1 MSNTLRRTATNKTY
15 EGILLGVLIPVV
27 IFGWYK
33 FGYLDYSK
41 NLVSLVSSFK
51 VGWLLLINIIITYF
65 IQFLVKDKYPY
76 YYYEI
81 VLLTLLL
88 PIRIPYFIDILVVLI
103 YNILRKHLNNY
114 HFNSVAIFKL
124 IITLILM
131 VMGKNNYLSLYQEQV
146 ASIYKTSDLVWGA
159 SIGSIGSTNL
169 VVLIL
174 SYLLLCNVDIYKKD
188 IPWYALIGY
197 SLTLG
202 IYGVINNSII
212 DLIKL
217 TLNSTV
223 IFSFI
228 FISTI
233 NISSPIGKKLKRI
246 YGLLVGIISFIFLQ
260 INPYDA
266 AVIAVVISNLIC
278 NFIYEIILN

>member
-27 IFGWYK
+27 IFSWYK

-202 IYGVINNSII
+202 IYGFINNSII

>member
-27 IFGWYK
+27 IFSWYK

-51 VGWLLLINIIITYF
+51 VGWLLLINIIITCF

-88 PIRIPYFIDILVVLI
+88 PIRIPYLIDILVVLI

-202 IYGVINNSII
+202 IYGFINNSII

>member
-27 IFGWYK
+27 IFSWYK

-51 VGWLLLINIIITYF
+51 VGWLLLINIIITCF
-65 IQFLVKDKYPY
+65 IQFIMKDKYPY

-197 SLTLG
+197 SLALG
-202 IYGVINNSII
+202 IYGFINNSII

>member
-27 IFGWYK
+27 IFSWYK

-51 VGWLLLINIIITYF
+51 VGWLLLINIIITCF
-65 IQFLVKDKYPY
+65 IQFIVKDKYPY

-88 PIRIPYFIDILVVLI
+88 PIRIPYLIDILVVLI

-202 IYGVINNSII
+202 IYGFINNSII

>member
-27 IFGWYK
+27 IFSWYK

-131 VMGKNNYLSLYQEQV
+131 VMGTNN
-146 ASIYKTSDLVWGA
+146 
-159 SIGSIGSTNL
+159 
-169 VVLIL
+169 
-174 SYLLLCNVDIYKKD
+174 
-188 IPWYALIGY
+188 
-197 SLTLG
+197 
-202 IYGVINNSII
+202 
-212 DLIKL
+212 
-217 TLNSTV
+217 
-223 IFSFI
+223 
-228 FISTI
+228 
-233 NISSPIGKKLKRI
+233 
-246 YGLLVGIISFIFLQ
+246 
-260 INPYDA
+260 
-266 AVIAVVISNLIC
+266 
-278 NFIYEIILN
+278 

>member
-27 IFGWYK
+27 IFSWYK

-51 VGWLLLINIIITYF
+51 VWWLLLINIIITCF
-65 IQFLVKDKYPY
+65 IQFIVKDKYPY

>member
-27 IFGWYK
+27 IFSWYK

-51 VGWLLLINIIITYF
+51 VGWLLLINIIITCF
-65 IQFLVKDKYPY
+65 IQFIVKDKYPY

-202 IYGVINNSII
+202 IYGFINNSII

>member
-27 IFGWYK
+27 IFSWYK

-41 NLVSLVSSFK
+41 NLVSLVISFK

-197 SLTLG
+197 SLALG

>member
-1 MSNTLRRTATNKTY
+1 MSDTLRRTATNKTY

-27 IFGWYK
+27 IFSWYK

>member
-51 VGWLLLINIIITYF
+51 VWWLLLINIIITCF
-65 IQFLVKDKYPY
+65 IQFIVKDKYPY

>member
-27 IFGWYK
+27 IFSWYK

-51 VGWLLLINIIITYF
+51 VGWLLLINIIITCF
-65 IQFLVKDKYPY
+65 IQFIVKDKYPY

>member
-1 MSNTLRRTATNKTY
+1 MSNTLRRKATNKTY
-15 EGILLGVLIPVV
+15 EAILLGILIPII

-51 VGWLLLINIIITYF
+51 VGWLLLINIIITYLMQL
-65 IQFLVKDKYPY
+65 IVKDKYPY
-76 YYYEI
+76 YYYEV

-88 PIRIPYFIDILVVLI
+88 PIRIPYLIDILVVLI
-103 YNILRKHLNNY
+103 YNIFRKHLNHY

-131 VMGKNNYLSLYQEQV
+131 MMGKNNYLSLYQEQV
-146 ASIYKTSDLVWGA
+146 ASIYKTSDLIWGA

-169 VVLIL
+169 VILIL

-188 IPWYALIGY
+188 IPWYALLGY
-197 SLTLG
+197 SLALG
-202 IYGVINNSII
+202 IYGFINNNVI

-233 NISSPIGKKLKRI
+233 NISSPVGKKLKRI

>member
-27 IFGWYK
+27 IFSWYK

-51 VGWLLLINIIITYF
+51 VGWLLLINIIITRF
-65 IQFLVKDKYPY
+65 IQFIVKDKYPY

-146 ASIYKTSDLVWGA
+146 ASIYKTSDLIWGA

-169 VVLIL
+169 VILIL
-174 SYLLLCNVDIYKKD
+174 SYLFLCNVDIYKKD
-188 IPWYALIGY
+188 IPWYALLGY
-197 SLTLG
+197 SLALG
-202 IYGVINNSII
+202 TYGFINNSII

-233 NISSPIGKKLKRI
+233 NISSPVGKKLKRI

-260 INPYDA
+260 INPCDA

>member
-1 MSNTLRRTATNKTY
+1 MSDTLRRTATNKTY

-27 IFGWYK
+27 IFSWYK

-51 VGWLLLINIIITYF
+51 VGWLLLINIIITCF
-65 IQFLVKDKYPY
+65 IQFIVKDKYPY

>member
-27 IFGWYK
+27 IFSWYK

-51 VGWLLLINIIITYF
+51 VGWLLLINVIITCF
-65 IQFLVKDKYPY
+65 IQFIVKDKYPY

-197 SLTLG
+197 SLALG
-202 IYGVINNSII
+202 IYGFINNSII

>member
-15 EGILLGVLIPVV
+15 EGILLGVLIPAV
-27 IFGWYK
+27 IFSWYK

-51 VGWLLLINIIITYF
+51 VGWLLLINIIITCF
-65 IQFLVKDKYPY
+65 IQFIVKDKYPY

-197 SLTLG
+197 SLALG
-202 IYGVINNSII
+202 IYGFINNSII

>member
-1 MSNTLRRTATNKTY
+1 MSNTLRRKATNKTY

-51 VGWLLLINIIITYF
+51 VGWLLLINIIITCF
-65 IQFLVKDKYPY
+65 IQFIVKDKYPY

-197 SLTLG
+197 SLALG
-202 IYGVINNSII
+202 IYGFINNSII

>member
-51 VGWLLLINIIITYF
+51 VGWLLLINIIITCF
-65 IQFLVKDKYPY
+65 IQFIVKDKYPY

-88 PIRIPYFIDILVVLI
+88 PIRIPYLIDILVVLI

-202 IYGVINNSII
+202 IYGFINNSII

>member
-1 MSNTLRRTATNKTY
+1 MSNTLRRKATNKTY
-15 EGILLGVLIPVV
+15 EAILLVVLIPII

-51 VGWLLLINIIITYF
+51 VGWLLLINIIITYLMQF
-65 IQFLVKDKYPY
+65 IVKDKYPY
-76 YYYEI
+76 YYYEV

-88 PIRIPYFIDILVVLI
+88 SIRIPYLIDISVVLV
-103 YNILRKHLNNY
+103 YNIFRKHLNYY

-131 VMGKNNYLSLYQEQV
+131 MMGKNNYLSLYQEQV
-146 ASIYKTSDLVWGA
+146 ASIYKTSDLIWGA

-169 VVLIL
+169 VILIL

-188 IPWYALIGY
+188 IPWYALLGY

-202 IYGVINNSII
+202 IYGFINNNVI

-233 NISSPIGKKLKRI
+233 NISSPVGKKLKRI

-266 AVIAVVISNLIC
+266 AVIAVVTSNLIC

>member
-27 IFGWYK
+27 IFSWYK

-51 VGWLLLINIIITYF
+51 VGWLLLINIIITCF
-65 IQFLVKDKYPY
+65 IQFIVKDKYPY

-88 PIRIPYFIDILVVLI
+88 PIRIPYLIDILVVLI

>member
-27 IFGWYK
+27 IFSWYK

-88 PIRIPYFIDILVVLI
+88 PIRIPYLIDILVVLI

-202 IYGVINNSII
+202 IYGFINNSII

>member
-51 VGWLLLINIIITYF
+51 VGWLLLINIIITCF
-65 IQFLVKDKYPY
+65 IQFIVKDKYPY

-88 PIRIPYFIDILVVLI
+88 PIRIPYLIDILVVLI

-131 VMGKNNYLSLYQEQV
+131 VIGKNNYLSLYQEQV

-202 IYGVINNSII
+202 IYGFINNSII

>member
-51 VGWLLLINIIITYF
+51 VGWLLLINVIITCF
-65 IQFLVKDKYPY
+65 IQFIVKDKYPY

>member
-27 IFGWYK
+27 IFSWYK

-51 VGWLLLINIIITYF
+51 VGWLLLINIIITCF
-65 IQFLVKDKYPY
+65 IQFIVKDKYPY

-88 PIRIPYFIDILVVLI
+88 PIRIPYLIDILVVLI

-246 YGLLVGIISFIFLQ
+246 YGLLIGIISFIFLQ

>member
-27 IFGWYK
+27 IFSWYK

-51 VGWLLLINIIITYF
+51 VGWLLLINIIITCF
-65 IQFLVKDKYPY
+65 IQFIVKDKYPY

-88 PIRIPYFIDILVVLI
+88 PIRIPYLIDILVVLI

-188 IPWYALIGY
+188 IPWYALLGY

-202 IYGVINNSII
+202 IYGFINNSII

>member
-51 VGWLLLINIIITYF
+51 VGWLLLINIIITCF
-65 IQFLVKDKYPY
+65 IQFIVKDKYPY

>member
-27 IFGWYK
+27 IFSWYK

-51 VGWLLLINIIITYF
+51 VGWLLLINIIITCF

-131 VMGKNNYLSLYQEQV
+131 VMGKNNYLSLYQDQV

-202 IYGVINNSII
+202 IYGFINNSII

>member
-27 IFGWYK
+27 IFSWYK

-51 VGWLLLINIIITYF
+51 VGWLLLINIIITCF
-65 IQFLVKDKYPY
+65 IQFIVKDKYPY

-246 YGLLVGIISFIFLQ
+246 YGLLIGIISFIFLQ

>member
-1 MSNTLRRTATNKTY
+1 MSDTLRRTATNKTY

-27 IFGWYK
+27 IFSWYK

-88 PIRIPYFIDILVVLI
+88 PIRIPYLIDILVVLI

>member
-27 IFGWYK
+27 IFSWYK

-51 VGWLLLINIIITYF
+51 VWWLLLINIIITYF
-65 IQFLVKDKYPY
+65 IQFIVKDKYPY

>member
-51 VGWLLLINIIITYF
+51 VGWLLLINVIITCF
-65 IQFLVKDKYPY
+65 IQFIVKDKYPY

-88 PIRIPYFIDILVVLI
+88 PIRIPYLIDILVVLI

-131 VMGKNNYLSLYQEQV
+131 AMGKNNYLSLYQEQV

-197 SLTLG
+197 SLALG
-202 IYGVINNSII
+202 IYGFINNSII

>member
-27 IFGWYK
+27 IFSWYK

-51 VGWLLLINIIITYF
+51 VGWLLLINIIITCF
-65 IQFLVKDKYPY
+65 IQFIVKDKYPY

-88 PIRIPYFIDILVVLI
+88 PIRIPYLIDILVVLI

-202 IYGVINNSII
+202 IYGFINNSII

-233 NISSPIGKKLKRI
+233 NISSPIGKKLKK
-246 YGLLVGIISFIFLQ
+246 YMV
-260 INPYDA
+260 
-266 AVIAVVISNLIC
+266 C
-278 NFIYEIILN
+278 

>member
-27 IFGWYK
+27 IFSWYK

-246 YGLLVGIISFIFLQ
+246 YGLLIGIISFIFLR

>member
-65 IQFLVKDKYPY
+65 IQFIVKDKYPY

>member
-27 IFGWYK
+27 IFSWYK
-33 FGYLDYSK
+33 VGSLDYSK
-41 NLVSLVSSFK
+41 NLVSLISSFK
-51 VGWLLLINIIITYF
+51 VGWLLLINIIITCF
-65 IQFLVKDKYPY
+65 IQFIVKDKYPY

-197 SLTLG
+197 SLALG

>member
-1 MSNTLRRTATNKTY
+1 MSNTLRRKATNKTY
-15 EGILLGVLIPVV
+15 EVILLVVLIPII

-51 VGWLLLINIIITYF
+51 VGWLLLINIIITYLMQF
-65 IQFLVKDKYPY
+65 IVKDKYPY

-88 PIRIPYFIDILVVLI
+88 PIRIPYLIDILVVLI
-103 YNILRKHLNNY
+103 YNIFRKHLNRY

-131 VMGKNNYLSLYQEQV
+131 MMSKNNYLSLYQEQV
-146 ASIYKTSDLVWGA
+146 ASIYKTSDLIWGA

-169 VVLIL
+169 VILIL

-188 IPWYALIGY
+188 IPWYALLGY
-197 SLTLG
+197 SLALG
-202 IYGVINNSII
+202 IYGFINNSII

-233 NISSPIGKKLKRI
+233 NISSPVGKKLKRI

>member
-27 IFGWYK
+27 IFSWYK

-51 VGWLLLINIIITYF
+51 VWWLLLINIIITCF
-65 IQFLVKDKYPY
+65 IQFIVKDKYPY

-197 SLTLG
+197 SLALG

>member
-15 EGILLGVLIPVV
+15 EGILLGVLIQVV
-27 IFGWYK
+27 IFSWYK

-51 VGWLLLINIIITYF
+51 VWWLLLINIIITCF
-65 IQFLVKDKYPY
+65 IQFIVKDKYPY

-197 SLTLG
+197 SLALG